1 MKYLGIILLNLSWIA
16 AGFSNSYKLKRKCCI
31 SSELIEMCNLMA
43 IELEFSVNE
52 TGKIIKRL
60 CNEPTLLHLDFLN
73 DLSLENIA
81 IKTELD
87 KEDNDRINFLFKNIG
102 KTDSASML
110 SLIEAFKQNMQ
121 MSRKKYEDY
130 YKSHSRLYI
139 AFGIFGSLAA
149 TLVLI

>member
-16 AGFSNSYKLKRKCCI
+16 AGFSNAYKLKRKCSI
-31 SSELIEMCNLMA
+31 SSELIEMCNLMV

-60 CNEPTLLHLDFLN
+60 CNEPTLSHLDFLHN
-73 DLSLENIA
+73 LCFENID

-87 KEDNDRINFLFKNIG
+87 KEDNEKINFLFKNIG

-121 MSRKKYEDY
+121 ISRKKYEDY

-139 AFGIFGSLAA
+139 AFGIFGSLAV

>member
-1 MKYLGIILLNLSWIA
+1 MSWIA
-16 AGFSNSYKLKRKCCI
+16 AGFSNSFKLKRKCVI

-52 TGKIIKRL
+52 TAKIIKRL
-60 CNEPTLLHLDFLN
+60 CNEPTLSHLDFLKH
-73 DLSLENIA
+73 LSFENID

-87 KEDNDRINFLFKNIG
+87 KEDNERINFLFKNIG

-110 SLIEAFKQNMQ
+110 NLIEAFKQNMQ
-121 MSRKKYEDY
+121 ISRKKYEDY

-139 AFGIFGSLAA
+139 AFGIFGSLAV

>member
-16 AGFSNSYKLKRKCCI
+16 AGFSNSFKLKRKCVI

-60 CNEPTLLHLDFLN
+60 CIEPTLSHLDFLK
-73 DLSLENIA
+73 DLSFENID

-87 KEDNDRINFLFKNIG
+87 KEDNERINFLFKNIG

-121 MSRKKYEDY
+121 ISRKKYE
-130 YKSHSRLYI
+130 
-139 AFGIFGSLAA
+139 
-149 TLVLI
+149 

>member
-1 MKYLGIILLNLSWIA
+1 M
-16 AGFSNSYKLKRKCCI
+16 
-31 SSELIEMCNLMA
+31 
-43 IELEFSVNE
+43 
-52 TGKIIKRL
+52 
-60 CNEPTLLHLDFLN
+60 HLDYLN

-110 SLIEAFKQNMQ
+110 SLIKAFKQNMQ

-139 AFGIFGSLAA
+139 AFGIFGSLAV

>member
-16 AGFSNSYKLKRKCCI
+16 AGFNHSRRLKRKCI
-31 SSELIEMCNLMA
+31 LSNELIEMCNLMA

-60 CNEPTLLHLDFLN
+60 SNEPTLSHLTFLQN
-73 DLSLENIA
+73 ISLENID

-87 KEDNDRINFLFKNIG
+87 KEDNERLNFLFKNIG
-102 KTDSASML
+102 KTDSSSML
-110 SLIEAFKQNMQ
+110 NLIEAFKQNMLV
-121 MSRKKYEDY
+121 SRKNYEDY
-130 YKSHSRLYI
+130 YKSHSKLYI
-139 AFGIFGSLAA
+139 AFGMFGSLAV

>member
-16 AGFSNSYKLKRKCCI
+16 AGFSNSFKLKRKCI
-31 SSELIEMCNLMA
+31 VAGELVEMCSLMA

-52 TGKIIKRL
+52 TGRIISRL
-60 CNEPTLLHLDFLN
+60 CREPTLSHLKFLN
-73 DLSLENIA
+73 NLSLENID

-87 KEDNDRINFLFKNIG
+87 KEDNERINFLFKNIG
-102 KTDSASML
+102 KTDTASML
-110 SLIEAFKQNMQ
+110 SLIETFRQNMQ
-121 MSRKKYEDY
+121 LSRNKYEEY

-139 AFGIFGSLAA
+139 AFGVFGSLAV